1 MMTTLVCCVRGVTT
15 FSMLQC
21 EGGTPAKR
29 VVLDEPWL
37 TCSISDQGEIEL
49 QKSVHLTTRAR
60 RTALGR
66 SSLRANALLP
76 IAVCGFTLALLA
88 YIWVAILTGSSVDVW
103 VAAVM
108 SLPGAIL
115 VAEQAMRASSALRTN
130 KAERE
135 LKANTNA
142 ALIANGLRS
151 NPAKAMKLKVDFAVT
166 GASALHLVICAP
178 DEGARSEY
186 LARLRVAIKTA
197 QKNTPTLGWLVV
209 ANNGGEPA
217 RHDVSLSSLSSKLI

>member
-1 MMTTLVCCVRGVTT
+1 MTR
-15 FSMLQC
+15 
-21 EGGTPAKR
+21 R
-29 VVLDEPWL
+29 
-37 TCSISDQGEIEL
+37 EIEL
-49 QKSVHLTTRAR
+49 AKSAHITSHSPGS
-60 RTALGR
+60 ALGH
-66 SSLRANALLP
+66 SALRANALVP
-76 IAVCGFTLALLA
+76 FAVCGFTLALLA
-88 YIWVAILTGSSVDVW
+88 YIWVAILTSSSVDAW

-108 SLPGAIL
+108 SLPSAIL

-135 LKANTNA
+135 LQANTSA

-166 GASALHLVICAP
+166 GSSALHLVICAP

-197 QKNTPTLGWLVV
+197 QKSTPVLGWLVV
-209 ANNGGEPA
+209 VNDGGEPA